1 MKNVLDKLES
11 RGAAALDNS
20 ELLAVLLAESQG
32 DERARSVAQSILAE
46 CGGSVSA
53 LLDVDFSRLR
63 MMSGIGKLRAARVK
77 AAVELGGRVAQEESA
92 QHDVVTSDS
101 DVVRVMRPVVGA
113 LQYEECWVLYLA
125 SSGRILERMRV
136 SQGGVQATVVDCR
149 LIIKRALELLA
160 VQIVIVHNHPS
171 GSAEPSGQDLALTER
186 VSEAAKLFDIRL
198 LDHVIVAQSEHYS
211 FRGHGLV
218 KGVLRGGA

>member
-20 ELLAVLLAESQG
+20 ELLAVLLAENQG

-53 LLDVDFSRLR
+53 LSDVDFSRLR

-77 AAVELGGRVAQEESA
+77 VAVELGGRVAQEESA

-171 GSAEPSGQDLALTER
+171 GSAEPSGQDFALTER

-218 KGVLRGGA
+218 K